1 MDTQAMQSKA
11 LNDTTII
18 NTPREYPPMKE
29 FKLDLI
35 GPELKRELKQLI
47 HEVLNERS
55 YHNIRS

>member
-1 MDTQAMQSKA
+1 MDTQAMQSKV

-18 NTPREYPPMKE
+18 NVQGEYPPMEVKRI
-29 FKLDLI
+29 DLI
-35 GPELKRELKQLI
+35 TPELKRELKQLI

>member
-18 NTPREYPPMKE
+18 NTPRKYPPMKE